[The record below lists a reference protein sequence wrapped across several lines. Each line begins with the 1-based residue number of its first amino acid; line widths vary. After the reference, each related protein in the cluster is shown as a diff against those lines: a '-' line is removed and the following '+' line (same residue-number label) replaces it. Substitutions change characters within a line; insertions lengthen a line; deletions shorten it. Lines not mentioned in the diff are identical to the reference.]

1 MVLTLHTIYQD
12 NIDLN
17 TWLNTLPQ
25 AITHINLLVPINS
38 KHNMV
43 QPEFTGVT
51 IHFVPVDTPRLFLD
65 FQQLYP
71 LNKGWHICYP
81 MHYQLSTE
89 LVAELVSVTKNE
101 GEKRTIYTKE
111 KGEINFLGQT
121 IKKGGYNR
129 DTILLFFYLDQP
141 VLTDLLSMSIKKL
154 AAPIERYTQQTFD
167 NFHLELDI
175 QQQLLSYL
183 NFLQHKKY
191 YLIQF
196 FTKPL
201 GTFLYRGVIRGGFF
215 EGKAG
220 FALTYLYALSSFKGL
235 LFLRMKYKD
244 ID

>member
-1 MVLTLHTIYQD
+1 MIITLNTIYQD
-12 NIDLN
+12 SIDLN
-17 TWLNTLPQ
+17 TWLNTLPKE
-25 AITHINLLVPINS
+25 ITHVNLLVPISS
-38 KHNMV
+38 KHNKV
-43 QPEFTGVT
+43 QPELSGVV
-51 IHFVPVDTPRLFLD
+51 INFIPVDTPRLFLD

-89 LVAELVSVTKNE
+89 LVAELLSITRNE
-101 GEKRTIYTKE
+101 GEKRTVYTKE
-111 KGEINFLGQT
+111 KGEVNFLGQT
-121 IKKGGYNR
+121 IKKGAYNR
-129 DTILLFFYLDQP
+129 DTILLFFHLDQP
-141 VLTDLLSMSIKKL
+141 VLIDLLSVPTKKL
-154 AAPIERYTQQTFD
+154 VAPIERYTQQNFD

-220 FALTYLYALSSFKGL
+220 FALAYLYALSSFKRI
-235 LFLRMKYKD
+235 LFLRMKYKG